1 MATVAQSRIQNV
13 CLMILAAVAV
23 GFVLFWFRAVL
34 IPFVLAVFVAYGM
47 GPVIEIQTDR
57 LRVPRPMAVLVT
69 LLLGVFLLMMAGG
82 LVSSSVRQL
91 STHTDVYQRQIEQLV
106 ERGASSPLV
115 ERFAPDLAED
125 LDLRALIPTDQLGSI
140 VVGTTNAI
148 VDLLSNGLIVL
159 IFLFFLLSGE
169 AAVRSQGVRADVETK
184 IRRYI
189 LVQGVLSAATGLL
202 VGGVLSVLGVPLAM
216 MFGLFA
222 FLLNFIPSIGSIIAT
237 LLPVPVV
244 LVSPDI
250 SPTVATLAIAI
261 PAMIQFVIG
270 NVLSPKIMGDSLEL
284 HPVTILL
291 ALMVWGAL
299 WGIVGM
305 LLATPITAVMRML
318 FERMELTRP
327 LGDLMAGHFD
337 GEPALVTEPPDA
349 APG

>member
-106 ERGASSPLV
+106 ERGVSSPLV
-115 ERFAPDLAED
+115 ERFAPDLAD
-125 LDLRALIPTDQLGSI
+125 DIDLRALIPTDQLGSI

-216 MFGLFA
+216 VFGLFA

-270 NVLSPKIMGDSLEL
+270 SVLSPKIMGDSLEL

-327 LGDLMAGHFD
+327 LGDLMAGHFG
-337 GEPALVTEPPDA
+337 GESALVTESPDA